1 MFHRIRTRLSR
12 VPRVRPVVLPQP
24 QPPYVQTVLRLAPRT
39 RPAVIDPERR
49 LRRTVMR
56 LAVDGLVVAAGVG
69 QAYGTGALVVATARG
84 TV

>member
-12 VPRVRPVVLPQP
+12 VLRVRPVVLAQP
-24 QPPYVQTVLRLAPRT
+24 QPPYVRSVLRLAPRT
-39 RPAVIDPERR
+39 RPVVVDAERR

-56 LAVDGLVVAAGVG
+56 LALDG
-69 QAYGTGALVVATARG
+69 LVVATARG